1 MTNPKTAKL
10 AFLSAI
16 LIYGTLGVFVRYAGQ
31 PSALVALARSS
42 IGTLFLLLLLAV
54 KRQKIDFAAIR
65 RNWRPLLIAGV
76 LLGLNWVTL
85 FEAYRYTTVAVA
97 TLCTY
102 LNPIII
108 VFGAAVLMHEQLTAR
123 KLLCIAVALIGMVF
137 VSGVADSGLPDAGEA
152 KGILLGLL
160 TAVLYGCIVLSNKQ
174 LRDISAYDRTLVQL
188 FITTLV
194 LIPYCILH
202 GDFVGLQITGG
213 QLGLLLI
220 LGVVHTGFA
229 YSLYFGSMAY
239 LPAQTLAILSYLD
252 PVTAVLLSALVLHEP
267 LSGIEILG
275 AVCILGAAVVSDQ
288 PGRVKKM

>member
-1 MTNPKTAKL
+1 
-10 AFLSAI
+10 
-16 LIYGTLGVFVRYAGQ
+16 
-31 PSALVALARSS
+31 
-42 IGTLFLLLLLAV
+42 
-54 KRQKIDFAAIR
+54 
-65 RNWRPLLIAGV
+65 
-76 LLGLNWVTL
+76 
-85 FEAYRYTTVAVA
+85 
-97 TLCTY
+97 
-102 LNPIII
+102 
-108 VFGAAVLMHEQLTAR
+108 
-123 KLLCIAVALIGMVF
+123 MVF
-137 VSGVADSGLPDAGEA
+137 VSGVADSGLSTAGEA

-174 LRDISAYDRTLVQL
+174 LRGISAYDRTLVQL

-213 QLGLLLI
+213 QLALLLI

-267 LSGIEILG
+267 LSGFEILG
-275 AVCILGAAVVSDQ
+275 AVCILGAAVVSEL

>member
-1 MTNPKTAKL
+1 M
-10 AFLSAI
+10 
-16 LIYGTLGVFVRYAGQ
+16 
-31 PSALVALARSS
+31 
-42 IGTLFLLLLLAV
+42 
-54 KRQKIDFAAIR
+54 R
-65 RNWRPLLIAGV
+65 RR
-76 LLGLNWVTL
+76 
-85 FEAYRYTTVAVA
+85 
-97 TLCTY
+97 
-102 LNPIII
+102 
-108 VFGAAVLMHEQLTAR
+108 
-123 KLLCIAVALIGMVF
+123 
-137 VSGVADSGLPDAGEA
+137 
-152 KGILLGLL
+152 GILLGLL

-213 QLGLLLI
+213 QLALLLI

-267 LSGIEILG
+267 LSGFEILG
-275 AVCILGAAVVSDQ
+275 AVCILGAAVVSEL